1 MKRNTQLRKEWE
13 LYFGESLDG
22 YELHHIISFYEGG
35 TDDFSNLKKVTTEE
49 HKLEHLNLY
58 NKNGNFRDLC
68 SYYYFVEDIV
78 MLKKLRVVIGGRIV
92 KEKQVG
98 IFDKKYDD
106 KQKRYTRKENVK

>member
-35 TDDFSNLKKVTTEE
+35 TDDFSNLKKVTIKE

-68 SYYYFVEDIV
+68 SYY
-78 MLKKLRVVIGGRIV
+78 LLCGRYS
-92 KEKQVG
+92 
-98 IFDKKYDD
+98 DA
-106 KQKRYTRKENVK
+106 QKVARSNRRKNCKRKTNRNI